1 MGLSSL
7 VICDGDWSRSLSHVK
22 TLLQSLMLSSNSLN
36 LSMNKS
42 QKVILIVVLSLLIVL
57 GLDTESIAQCPMCR
71 MSAESN
77 LKDGGTAGK
86 GLNKGILYMLT
97 MPYLLVFGLGF
108 LWWRNRRRLSDE
120 IYDQPVSDN

>member
-1 MGLSSL
+1 
-7 VICDGDWSRSLSHVK
+7 
-22 TLLQSLMLSSNSLN
+22 MLSSNSLN